1 MTRRVLFVF
10 TGAVNVDKCSGSWLL
25 PICLV
30 TNGVLWMLP
39 SGIFCLI
46 NCLRKS
52 DDIDSLLCC
61 MEKLFFLG
69 FAFIAA
75 YSVYVLVLVS
85 QVKALDSLC
94 THSWLPPLALAV
106 VVIDWILSAIFLRM
120 FCVVQLPPT
129 EAVTR
134 PKEFRHLRDLPP
146 LVIPWNRHRQ
156 IRY

>member
-1 MTRRVLFVF
+1 MTFVEKKKLTGVIGRSRSRNKVLAMTRRVLLVF

-75 YSVYVLVLVS
+75 CRSPCTQS
-85 QVKALDSLC
+85 QSQSHSQSTQMFIFMHALRYC
-94 THSWLPPLALAV
+94 Q
-106 VVIDWILSAIFLRM
+106 IIEEIFL
-120 FCVVQLPPT
+120 VK
-129 EAVTR
+129 EAGVGR
-134 PKEFRHLRDLPP
+134 NRNLRNSHRHQK
-146 LVIPWNRHRQ
+146 I
-156 IRY
+156 I